1 MTTPAQGLGLGP
13 GRLLALVTGVM
24 LVQQGLVYLATL
36 AVPVAAPRI
45 AESLALDPALL
56 GGYMAMLN
64 GIAILSASYGSGF
77 IPRLGALRVSQ
88 ISLVLAGG
96 GLALAATGEVWLIA
110 LCALLIG
117 SGTAPSTPASSH
129 LLARYSP
136 PRLAPLIFSVKQTGV
151 PLGGVAAGILIPF
164 LVLEIGWQG
173 ALLVVGGLAAGFA
186 LSVQPLRAAFDED
199 RQPGRR
205 VALGSILATMGLVL
219 RSPDLRALS
228 AAAAMFVG
236 VQTVYAGFF
245 VLYVVRDV
253 GLSLTAAGA
262 VFAVSQAAAV
272 GARILAGWAAD
283 RFLSTRALLGAMG
296 VVMGGAAFASARFDA
311 GWSATAVAGVAIVYA
326 CTAFGWNGV
335 LWAEVARRAPAGE
348 VGTVTGVPIAIA
360 FVAAMAFPAIF
371 GLLLTAT
378 DSYAVG
384 FAAAGTPALLVGL
397 FFLRAA
403 RRGPGGA

>member
-1 MTTPAQGLGLGP
+1 MTVPARGLALGS

-56 GGYMAMLN
+56 GAYMAMLN

-88 ISLVLAGG
+88 IGLVLAGG

-117 SGTAPSTPASSH
+117 AGTAPSTPASSH

-151 PLGGVAAGILIPF
+151 PLGGVAAGMLIPF

-173 ALLVVGGLAAGFA
+173 ALLVVGGLATGFA

-205 VALGSILATMGLVL
+205 VALGSILATTGLVL

-296 VVMGGAAFASARFDA
+296 VVMGGAAFASASFDA
-311 GWSATAVAGVAIVYA
+311 GWSATAVAGVAIIYT

-371 GLLLTAT
+371 GLLLAAT

-384 FAAAGTPALLVGL
+384 FVAAGTPAALVGL
-397 FFLRAA
+397 VFLWPR
-403 RRGPGGA
+403 RRGMRK